1 MIISHRQIRSKR
13 IIFETEWTQSA
24 ILNMEK
30 NNSCCVVFALRA
42 KTTQQQDLFFSQKA
56 FRNFELLG
64 HKTES

>member
-1 MIISHRQIRSKR
+1 M
-13 IIFETEWTQSA
+13 FETEWTQSA

-64 HKTES
+64 HNTES